1 MINRL
6 ARLLFLVTAP
16 LLLFGCVLTPGKFV
30 STMSINA
37 DRSFSFT
44 YKGEVIAVDPSKDF
58 GKGLGKS
65 TSTEETEAGDVP
77 SDSSSAD
84 AKSSLNDDEKAD
96 VGASDVSAKASEDSE
111 AKNVAIAAALSKE
124 YGYRS
129 VRYLGKGKFE
139 IDYAVAGMLTHNFVF
154 PFNVDAEAVFPFVVI
169 ELRQGNLIRVKA
181 PGFANDSGKS
191 DKAVGGMGSTSASPL
206 NGVFTLDT
214 NAEIVSQ
221 NNEDGAAKLGSR
233 KSISWKATPL
243 TKDAPTAV
251 LRLAR

>member
-6 ARLLFLVTAP
+6 ARFLFLITAP
-16 LLLFGCVLTPGKFV
+16 LMLFGCVLTPGKFV
-30 STMSINA
+30 STMSVNA

-44 YKGEVIAVDPSKDF
+44 YKGEVIAVDLGKEF

-65 TSTEETEAGDVP
+65 MSKEETDP
-77 SDSSSAD
+77 DDMPSAD
-84 AKSSLNDDEKAD
+84 AKSLLNDDEKAE

-129 VRYLGKGKFE
+129 ARYIGKGKFE
-139 IDYAVAGMLTHNFVF
+139 IDYAVTGTLTHNFTF

-181 PGFANDSGKS
+181 PAFANDSSKS
-191 DKAVGGMGSTSASPL
+191 DKTVAGMGSPTASAL

-214 NAEIVSQ
+214 DAEIVSQ
-221 NNEDGAAKLGSR
+221 NNEDGAAKRGSR